1 MVYNRLF
8 KLIDSTN
15 TIWYYSG
22 PRFVQKVQEV
32 REDFPNYP
40 ELVEQLRSREQST
53 TRRYYFK
60 SVLMDLN
67 EDERRSLVL
76 NILDDLEANG
86 HPHCKDIRGLVAGT
100 ANAPAAKIPA
110 NTWNADRLSNFLR
123 DMDFELEVRNPDRV
137 LTLSY
142 TCMEGFFKAYVRK
155 HVPAEIAENEITALA
170 RIVKDD
176 LKAKN
181 REYPGEGLKLI
192 TQAANA
198 INRVRDRFSE
208 SHFGD
213 EADFWVAM
221 YIRDLV
227 NTHIR
232 LLLHFL

>member
-40 ELVEQLRSREQST
+40 ELVEQLRSRGQST

-86 HPHCKDIRGLVAGT
+86 HPHCKDIRGLVGGT
-100 ANAPAAKIPA
+100 ANAPAARIPA
-110 NTWNADRLSNFLR
+110 STWNADRLSNFLR
-123 DMDFELEVRNPDRV
+123 DMDFELEARNPDRV

-155 HVPAEIAENEITALA
+155 HVPAEISENEITALA

-181 REYPGEGLKLI
+181 REYPGEVFNVI